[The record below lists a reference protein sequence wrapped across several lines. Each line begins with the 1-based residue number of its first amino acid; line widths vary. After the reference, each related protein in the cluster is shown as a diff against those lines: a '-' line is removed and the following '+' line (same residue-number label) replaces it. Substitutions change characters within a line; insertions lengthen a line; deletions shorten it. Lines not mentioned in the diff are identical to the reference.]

1 MWRKSRWFVL
11 AVMAVTGVWV
21 VAQPPG
27 DGAEGKKGGPG
38 GMLPPHPLMETL
50 DIDKD
55 GKLSAEEIKKSPQS
69 LMKLDKNGDGEL
81 SREELR
87 PSRPDMGKGM
97 GKGGKGGPEGKGSK
111 GGKGGPEGKGSKGGP
126 GQQGKGGAP
135 EGKESGPARPPLEK
149 PDPQS
154 QSQLQVSPSPLPE
167 AIAWYTDLDA
177 GLAEAKRTNKPI
189 LLMSAAPSCSGVS
202 GVW

>member
-11 AVMAVTGVWV
+11 AAMVVTGVWV

-38 GMLPPHPLMETL
+38 GMLPPHPLMEAMDL
-50 DIDKD
+50 DKD

-69 LMKLDKNGDGEL
+69 LLKLDKNGDGEL

-87 PSRPDMGKGM
+87 PARPNMAKGM
-97 GKGGKGGPEGKGSK
+97 GKGGKGGPEGKA
-111 GGKGGPEGKGSKGGP
+111 SKGGP

-154 QSQLQVSPSPLPE
+154 QAQLQASPSPLPE

>member
-1 MWRKSRWFVL
+1 MGRKSRWLIL
-11 AVMAVTGVWV
+11 AAMVVTGVWV

-27 DGAEGKKGGPG
+27 DGGEGKKGGPG

-50 DIDKD
+50 DLDKD
-55 GKLSAEEIKKSPQS
+55 GKLSAEEIKKAPQS
-69 LMKLDKNGDGEL
+69 LLKLDKNGDGEL
-81 SREELR
+81 TRDEVR
-87 PSRPDMGKGM
+87 PSRADLGKGM
-97 GKGGKGGPEGKGSK
+97 GKGSK
-111 GGKGGPEGKGSKGGP
+111 GGKDGKGSKGGP
-126 GQQGKGGAP
+126 GPQGKGGAP
-135 EGKESGPARPPLEK
+135 EGKDSGPARPPLEK

-154 QSQLQVSPSPLPE
+154 QGQAQSQLQVSPSPLPE

-177 GLAEAKRTNKPI
+177 GLAEARRTDKPI